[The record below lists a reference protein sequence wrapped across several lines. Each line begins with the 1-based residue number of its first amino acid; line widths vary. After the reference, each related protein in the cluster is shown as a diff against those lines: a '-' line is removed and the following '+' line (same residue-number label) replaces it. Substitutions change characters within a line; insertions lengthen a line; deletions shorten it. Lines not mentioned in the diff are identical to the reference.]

1 MRFFKFIIY
10 KQSYRRLV
18 KVICLRVALFIVEGR
33 RNRQRVNQLVTP
45 CNFNSKNL
53 RVATLGAFSI
63 ARL

>member
-1 MRFFKFIIY
+1 MRLFKFIIN
-10 KQSYRRLV
+10 KQNYRRLV
-18 KVICLRVALFIVEGR
+18 KVICLRVALFIVKGKQ
-33 RNRQRVNQLVTP
+33 NRQRVNQLVTS